1 MPSALADLFA
11 QLPAPGTLALLIAAI
26 ALAGAVRGFSGFGAA
41 MIFMPAAAS
50 VIEPPAAAASFLLL
64 DTLVTLPLLAGAVRR
79 CDWPTVL
86 PACLGASLV
95 VPLGA
100 WILARADTLYLRWS
114 LSAIVLIAL
123 ALLVFGYRYTR
134 APGRL
139 ASFGVGAFA
148 GLLAGVSQVS
158 APPVV
163 VFWAAGP
170 KPPSVIRANL
180 ITFFALAGIA
190 AFAAFLVNGCYS
202 RSVLALFLV
211 LAPVYGLAIV
221 LGARSFVTASPQAYR
236 PVAYGIILFSAISSL
251 PLLDPWL
258 R

>member
-1 MPSALADLFA
+1 MPTVLVDLFA
-11 QLPAPGTLALLIAAI
+11 QLPEPGTLALLVAAI

-41 MIFMPAAAS
+41 MIFMPAASS
-50 VIEPPAAAASFLLL
+50 VIDPAAAAAGFLLL

-79 CDWPTVL
+79 CDWSTVL
-86 PACLGASLV
+86 PACIGAMIM

-100 WILARADTLYLRWS
+100 AILARADTLALRWS
-114 LSAIVLIAL
+114 LSTIVLIAL

-139 ASFGVGAFA
+139 ASVAVGAFA
-148 GLLAGVSQVS
+148 GLLSGVSQVS

-170 KPPSVIRANL
+170 KPPAVIRANL
-180 ITFFALAGIA
+180 ITFFAVVGVSV
-190 AFAAFLVNGCYS
+190 FAAFLYNGFYS
-202 RSVLALFLV
+202 RAVIALFLV
-211 LAPVYGLAIV
+211 LAPVYGLMIYA
-221 LGARSFVTASPQAYR
+221 GARGFGTASPQAYR

>member
-1 MPSALADLFA
+1 MKTALADLFA
-11 QLPAPGTLALLIAAI
+11 QLPEPGTLALLVGAI

-41 MIFMPAAAS
+41 MIFMPVAS
-50 VIEPPAAAASFLLL
+50 TVIDPAAAAAGFLLL

-79 CDWPTVL
+79 CDWSTVL
-86 PACLGASLV
+86 PACIGAMIM

-100 WILARADTLYLRWS
+100 AILARADTLALRWS
-114 LSAIVLIAL
+114 LSVIVLAAL

-139 ASFGVGAFA
+139 ASVAVGAFA
-148 GLLAGVSQVS
+148 GLLSGVSQVS

-180 ITFFALAGIA
+180 IAFFAVVGVSV
-190 AFAAFLVNGCYS
+190 FVAFLYNGFYS
-202 RSVLALFLV
+202 RAVIALFLV
-211 LAPVYGLAIV
+211 LAPVYGLAIYG
-221 LGARSFVTASPQAYR
+221 GARGFGTASPQAYR